1 MLERVGSRERVL
13 GVSEILHDYFSL
25 ENVAPSHNLSLSASP
40 PPSHHAFPFF
50 CCPLFLTFCLLH
62 SCLITVTR
70 LLSPFLPSPS
80 LLSVSVLCL
89 ELQSNEQVAAVWESV
104 LALRGDNKPIC
115 YLPQWPLQR
124 QTTANSQRP
133 SQGQMFP
140 MKAAPSKC
148 WEAAHTPHHSAAVA
162 VRRLYIREQRFVMKS
177 HKYFPYISNKQFFF
191 SLGRCIFSFS
201 EGLHFDCTACAC
213 FWKKRLTWVCNTFKQ
228 SSNIKMIV

>member
-13 GVSEILHDYFSL
+13 GASEILHDNFNE
-25 ENVAPSHNLSLSASP
+25 ENVAPLSRPQHLCVSSP
-40 PPSHHAFPFF
+40 LSHHAIPFV

-70 LLSPFLPSPS
+70 PPSPFLTFPS

-89 ELQSNEQVAAVWESV
+89 ELWSNEQVAAVWESV

-115 YLPQWPLQR
+115 YLPQWPMQR

-140 MKAAPSKC
+140 MKFLAEPSKC
-148 WEAAHTPHHSAAVA
+148 WEEAHTPHHLA
-162 VRRLYIREQRFVMKS
+162 VRRLYVGEQHFVMKS
-177 HKYFPYISNKQFFF
+177 RKYFPYISNKQFF
-191 SLGRCIFSFS
+191 S
-201 EGLHFDCTACAC
+201 H
-213 FWKKRLTWVCNTFKQ
+213 
-228 SSNIKMIV
+228 